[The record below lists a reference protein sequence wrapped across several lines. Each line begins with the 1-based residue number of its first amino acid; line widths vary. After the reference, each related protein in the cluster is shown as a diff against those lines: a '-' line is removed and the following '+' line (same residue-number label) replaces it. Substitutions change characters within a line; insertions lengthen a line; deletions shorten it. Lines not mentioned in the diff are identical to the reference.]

1 MRTVDM
7 RSDTVTK
14 PTPDMLE
21 FMLKAEVGDD
31 VYSEDP
37 TVNALQLEAAE
48 LLGQV
53 DFEAL
58 KLIYEQLKLQ
68 DTESQRLLDFLHGLY
83 VLEYRNA
90 VLWYDLNPIVRGLLV
105 REGVLDVVTL

>member
-48 LLGQV
+48 LLG
-53 DFEAL
+53 FEAGL
-58 KLIYEQLKLQ
+58 FTPSGTMANQIAIAAHTTRGQEVICPQDAHIYE
-68 DTESQRLLDFLHGLY
+68 
-83 VLEYRNA
+83 
-90 VLWYDLNPIVRGLLV
+90 LNWA
-105 REGVLDVVTL
+105 

>member
-14 PTPDMLE
+14 PTPDMLV

-37 TVNALQLEAAE
+37 TVNTLHLEAAE
-48 LLGQV
+48 LLG
-53 DFEAL
+53 F
-58 KLIYEQLKLQ
+58 
-68 DTESQRLLDFLHGLY
+68 
-83 VLEYRNA
+83 
-90 VLWYDLNPIVRGLLV
+90 
-105 REGVLDVVTL
+105 